1 MTSCRDLG
9 WTWTTWINWQ
19 NVILTLRVNNST
31 CHPSYVL
38 LVNII
43 HFFFIITIIIVIKM
57 LTTQMRIQR
66 MFSATKVRGFRVIGQ
81 VQWIKRVFQF
91 HIQYILSKQVMY
103 IIISLDVHRIF
114 YIKCALWIQNN
125 TKFFF
130 SACLCSPTL
139 TNPIKISIVTDTD
152 THQRNTFLHI
162 FIFPRPDVCDCAL
175 GKSSK
180 KRLVLVRLTV
190 RADPPSRPLTVSFT
204 WFFWVWI
211 WPSTM
216 IICVLRRI
224 LHKKKVY
231 FHLTTRSPNYSILL
245 CHKIV

>member
-139 TNPIKISIVTDTD
+139 TNPIEISIVTETD
-152 THQRNTFLHI
+152 THQRNTFLRI
-162 FIFPRPDVCDCAL
+162 FIYPRPDVCDCAL

-204 WFFWVWI
+204 WFFLGVN
-211 WPSTM
+211 
-216 IICVLRRI
+216 
-224 LHKKKVY
+224 
-231 FHLTTRSPNYSILL
+231 LTLDYDYMCSETDFTQEKSLFSSNY
-245 CHKIV
+245 

>member
-1 MTSCRDLG
+1 
-9 WTWTTWINWQ
+9 
-19 NVILTLRVNNST
+19 
-31 CHPSYVL
+31 
-38 LVNII
+38 
-43 HFFFIITIIIVIKM
+43 
-57 LTTQMRIQR
+57 MRIQR

-152 THQRNTFLHI
+152 THQRNTFLRI
-162 FIFPRPDVCDCAL
+162 FIYPRPDVCDCAL

-204 WFFWVWI
+204 WFFLGVNLTLDYDYMCSETQEKNYLHPTASSRGITGMKRAFLGPLTMRKMGFEYQRIKFHWKKWVKI
-211 WPSTM
+211 FTFAYGQGCGGWP
-216 IICVLRRI
+216 
-224 LHKKKVY
+224 
-231 FHLTTRSPNYSILL
+231 
-245 CHKIV
+245 

>member
-1 MTSCRDLG
+1 MPP
-9 WTWTTWINWQ
+9 Q
-19 NVILTLRVNNST
+19 LRLVGQY
-31 CHPSYVL
+31 HPFL
-38 LVNII
+38 L
-43 HFFFIITIIIVIKM
+43 HHHHHHIVIKM
-57 LTTQMRIQR
+57 LTTKMRIQR

-152 THQRNTFLHI
+152 THQRNTFLRI

-190 RADPPSRPLTVSFT
+190 RADPPLLAPFTVSFT
-204 WFFWVWI
+204 WFFLGVN
-211 WPSTM
+211 
-216 IICVLRRI
+216 
-224 LHKKKVY
+224 
-231 FHLTTRSPNYSILL
+231 LTLDYDYMCSETDFTQEKSLFSSNY
-245 CHKIV
+245 

>member
-190 RADPPSRPLTVSFT
+190 RADPPRGER
-204 WFFWVWI
+204 
-211 WPSTM
+211 
-216 IICVLRRI
+216 IIRYSNNIRI
-224 LHKKKVY
+224 LFK
-231 FHLTTRSPNYSILL
+231 
-245 CHKIV
+245 